1 MTITNIY
8 KTTFQNHYQKYLGLL
23 RNEKRFNIGDVVFIG
38 YGDDSIFQTT
48 IRGVN
53 LSDDFEYPKFIYKIE
68 IPKEM
73 AIDEDNKYIEIICD
87 TIFNSIEEAKQSR
100 IKQAEKLYKLEV
112 DKINQFFKQYKNKK

>member
-23 RNEKRFNIGDVVFIG
+23 RNEKRFIIGDLEYIV
-38 YGDDSIFQTT
+38 YGDHSIYQTT
-48 IRGVN
+48 ITRLN
-53 LSDDFEYPKFIYKIE
+53 LSDVFEYPKFIYKIE

-112 DKINQFFKQYKNKK
+112 DKINQFFKQYENKK